1 MRSKNFRFV
10 FTLYFIIFGITIAL
24 FGSLVGYKIQMID
37 IQERIDKNAEE
48 VAFNKKNNLF
58 KPIID
63 KMDAMVFALSKS
75 QILFDY
81 LQNPDS
87 HNTLAANQLFLTI
100 IMSDKQ
106 VMQARFIDA
115 EGKEK
120 IRVDRLNESSLPFIV
135 DSAKLQDKS
144 TRDYFQIVRTLPNE
158 T

>member
-75 QILFDY
+75 
-81 LQNPDS
+81 
-87 HNTLAANQLFLTI
+87 
-100 IMSDKQ
+100 
-106 VMQARFIDA
+106 
-115 EGKEK
+115 
-120 IRVDRLNESSLPFIV
+120 
-135 DSAKLQDKS
+135 
-144 TRDYFQIVRTLPNE
+144 
-158 T
+158 